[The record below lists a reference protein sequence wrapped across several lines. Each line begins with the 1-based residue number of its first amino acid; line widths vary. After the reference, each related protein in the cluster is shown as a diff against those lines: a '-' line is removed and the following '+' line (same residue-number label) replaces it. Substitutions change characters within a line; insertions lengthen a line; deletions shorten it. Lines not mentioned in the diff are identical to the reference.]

1 MRSEK
6 YLKGVLVMVA
16 SCIAFSVMSGLI
28 RYASNIDSFKAVLF
42 RFAIGFTLLGTAAL
56 FRKIKLKFVN
66 SKMLFARGLF
76 GGIAVFLFFLS
87 IKKIGMAKGTVIN
100 YSYPIFATAIS
111 AVFLKEK
118 ISLASWGMIGVC
130 FLGIFLIVTGGG
142 QGALSNFSI
151 FDILAIVGALASGIA
166 VVYVKKLHDTDSSY
180 AIFMA
185 QCIIGFWL
193 VVIPANLMPCS
204 IGLSGGI
211 LLLGIGITAAI
222 GQLLMTYG
230 YKYLPVSTG
239 SLLSMLVPVFNIP
252 MGILLFNEKISAHML
267 IGSLLVL
274 ISCVYMILKRNIPSK
289 LDSR

>member
-6 YLKGVLVMVA
+6 YLKGVLLMVA
-16 SCIAFSVMSGLI
+16 SCIAFSIMSGLI
-28 RYASNIDSFKAVLF
+28 RYASNIDSFKTGLF
-42 RFAIGFTLLGTAAL
+42 RFAIGFTLLATAAL
-56 FRKIKLKFVN
+56 FRKIKLEFVN

-87 IKKIGMAKGTVIN
+87 IRKIGMAKGTVIN

-111 AVFLKEK
+111 AVFLKER
-118 ISLASWGMIGVC
+118 ISLVSWGMIGIC
-130 FLGIFLIVTGGG
+130 FLGIFLIVTGG
-142 QGALSNFSI
+142 QGTFSSFGI
-151 FDILAIVGALASGIA
+151 FDILAIGGAITSGIA

-193 VVIPANLMPCS
+193 VVIPANLIPCS
-204 IGLSGGI
+204 VGISGGI

-230 YKYLPVSTG
+230 YKDLSVSTG

-252 MGILLFNEKISAHML
+252 LGILLFNEKVSAYML
-267 IGSLLVL
+267 IGSALVL
-274 ISCVYMILKRNIPSK
+274 TSCVYMILKRNIPSK